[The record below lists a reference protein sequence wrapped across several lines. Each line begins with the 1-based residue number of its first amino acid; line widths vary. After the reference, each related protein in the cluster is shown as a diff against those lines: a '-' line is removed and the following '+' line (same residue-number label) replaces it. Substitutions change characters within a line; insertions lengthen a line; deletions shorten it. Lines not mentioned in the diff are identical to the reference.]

1 MNQEVMPKTLEEL
14 KKLIVEV
21 VSETNMNSIPFVSD
35 EEQKEIDGLYEDK
48 LDEGYNPD
56 DYVTLEDV
64 RDKDKKE
71 A

>member
-1 MNQEVMPKTLEEL
+1 MPKTLEEL